1 MTAVDTGSQQRRQY
15 GRWVVIA
22 VGLALAAPLLIL
34 PIEAFADEWRAPALV
49 PQRFGTRALDRVA
62 NDSVLPEAIGNSF
75 VIGLVAVALGMLLA
89 WPAARA
95 LVEVDPMG
103 SNERGLRRW
112 LLIAIAA
119 PLLVPPLVIGEGLQV
134 WFLRLGLSDT
144 ILGVALAHLVF
155 VVPYMVII
163 LRPGFTP
170 ELLAQEEAALG
181 LAASRWHVFRF
192 VTAAGMAAPFG
203 LALAMGFTVS
213 WSQYGTSLGVG
224 GGIPTLPL
232 VLVPFVGSDP
242 QIAALL
248 DLVFLVPP
256 LIALTIALRTDQRL

>member
-1 MTAVDTGSQQRRQY
+1 MTAVPSAAGQRRQY
-15 GRWVVIA
+15 GRWTVIA
-22 VGLALAAPLLIL
+22 VGFALGAPLLIL
-34 PIEAFADEWRAPALV
+34 PIEAFANEWRAPALI
-49 PQRFGTRALDRVA
+49 PQRFGTRALDRIA
-62 NDSVLPEAIGNSF
+62 NDNVLPEAIANSF
-75 VIGLVAVALGMLLA
+75 VIGLVAVTLGMFLA
-89 WPAARA
+89 WPAARS
-95 LVEVDPMG
+95 LVEVAPMG
-103 SNERGLRRW
+103 ANERGLRRW
-112 LLIAIAA
+112 LLIAIVA
-119 PLLVPPLVIGEGLQV
+119 PLLIPPLVIGEGLQV

-144 ILGVALAHLVF
+144 ILGVALSHLVF

-163 LRPGFTP
+163 LRPGFTTD
-170 ELLAQEEAALG
+170 LLAQEEAALG

-192 VTAAGMAAPFG
+192 VTAGGMAAPFA

-224 GGIPTLPL
+224 GGIPTLPI

-248 DLVFLVPP
+248 DLIFMVPP